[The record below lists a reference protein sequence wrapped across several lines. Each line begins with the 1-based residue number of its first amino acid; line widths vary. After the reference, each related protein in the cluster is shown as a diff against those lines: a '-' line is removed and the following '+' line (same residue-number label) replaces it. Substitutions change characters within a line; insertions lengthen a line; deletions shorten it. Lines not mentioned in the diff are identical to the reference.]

1 MNGIAGGL
9 SAVVGSLLFATLATA
24 DPRLVAVPPWPPSAY
39 LPTAPA
45 TPRVFPVVTTES
57 PPPAPTAADV
67 VPASSTTDPAQTP
80 VSAEIVSVTPAAS
93 QAGADDPELRRL
105 LDKLSALSDVIGGNG
120 QSADV
125 WQSQLE
131 QAGVLF
137 QIAERSKPGEQPNWL
152 RMAVD
157 SYYSAAVQSP
167 TNEIAAVKQLGRL
180 PERIVAAFPRS
191 ALASYAALQIV
202 EADYVRAITRDGE
215 HPDQARAVLHDGL
228 LHFVKAYPKAPE
240 APKAV
245 LDAAEISEAL
255 GKIDNARFCYRYLA
269 DNFAGQPV
277 ARKAGGALRR
287 LGLAGEPMRMELPLL
302 YAPPIGDH
310 AFDLKELR
318 GKLVAVYFWSSAT
331 PEAGDDLQTLKDIA
345 SKYQDRGLEVVYVN
359 VDDDPEKARTFLD
372 GRLTVGTHV
381 FQRGGLDGPVAE
393 RYGIQ
398 TLPQMFLI
406 GRDGNV
412 LRQSMQ
418 ASQLEAEVSG
428 RVAR

>member
-9 SAVVGSLLFATLATA
+9 SAVAGSLLLATLATA
-24 DPRLVAVPPWPPSAY
+24 APRLAALPSGPPSAY
-39 LPTAPA
+39 
-45 TPRVFPVVTTES
+45 
-57 PPPAPTAADV
+57 APTAADV
-67 VPASSTTDPAQTP
+67 VPASSATDPAQTP
-80 VSAEIVSVTPAAS
+80 GSADIVSVTPAPG
-93 QAGADDPELRRL
+93 QAGADDPELQRL
-105 LDKLSALSDVIGGNG
+105 LDKLSALSDAIGRNG

-137 QIAERSKPGEQPNWL
+137 QIAERSKSEEQANWL
-152 RMAVD
+152 RMAAD

-167 TNEIAAVKQLGRL
+167 ANEIGAVKQLGRL
-180 PERIVAAFPRS
+180 PERIVAEFPRS
-191 ALASYAALQIV
+191 ALASYAALQMV
-202 EADYVRAITRDGE
+202 QADYVRALARDGE
-215 HPDQARAVLHDGL
+215 HPDQARALLHDGL
-228 LHFVKAYPKAPE
+228 LHFVKAYPQAPE
-240 APKAV
+240 AAKAV
-245 LDAAEISEAL
+245 QDAAEISEQL
-255 GKIDNARFCYRYLA
+255 GKTDNARCCYRYLA

-277 ARKAGGALRR
+277 ARKAGGALWR
-287 LGLAGEPMRMELPLL
+287 LGLAGEPVSLELPLL
-302 YAPPIGDH
+302 FAPPIGDH

-331 PEAGDDLQTLKDIA
+331 PEAGDDLQTLKDVA

-359 VDDDPEKARTFLD
+359 ADDDPEKARAFLG

-381 FQRGGLDGPVAE
+381 FQKGGLDGPVAE

-412 LRQSMQ
+412 MRQSMR